1 MMCFLIFAARLWATL
16 RQAEGQVAWISA
28 ITLASAVLFS
38 AGGLGA
44 LAAERAIDIRAG
56 HGLDASAA
64 VALVTLNGA
73 FFSLFGLFTAL
84 FLGASAVVVLRRGA
98 LPAWLGWSAAA
109 IALARLAGEVPLA
122 GALGQSANFLFI
134 FWVLAASVTL
144 LVRTEMTPSAGRVAV
159 AVNR

>member
-1 MMCFLIFAARLWATL
+1 MMCFGIFAARLWATL

-38 AGGLGA
+38 AAGLGA

-56 HGLDASAA
+56 NGLDASAA
-64 VALVTLNGA
+64 VTLVTLNGA
-73 FFSLFGLFTAL
+73 LFSLFGVFAGL
-84 FLGASAVVVLRRGA
+84 FLGATAVVVLRTRA

-109 IALARLAGEVPLA
+109 IALVRLVGEVPLA
-122 GALGQSANFLFI
+122 GALAEGVNYLFI
-134 FWVLAASVTL
+134 FWLLATSVTL
-144 LVRTEMTPSAGRVAV
+144 LVRKEMTAGRVAV